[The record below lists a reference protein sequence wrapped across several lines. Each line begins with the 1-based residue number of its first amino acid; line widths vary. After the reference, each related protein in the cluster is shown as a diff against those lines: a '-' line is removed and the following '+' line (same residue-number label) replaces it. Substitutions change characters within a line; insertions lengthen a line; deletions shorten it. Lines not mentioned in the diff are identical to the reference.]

1 MRESGLLVSYEQTYQ
16 YVIPQ
21 MAISVDAVNVCPSYR
36 RPFDMIIKRAQKGR
50 MVGAEGFEPLPSAPK
65 EWLLKLDGLRSP
77 SIQS

>member
-50 MVGAEGFEPLPSAPK
+50 MVGAEGFEPPTLCSQRMAT
-65 EWLLKLDGLRSP
+65 WFVLVCT
-77 SIQS
+77 